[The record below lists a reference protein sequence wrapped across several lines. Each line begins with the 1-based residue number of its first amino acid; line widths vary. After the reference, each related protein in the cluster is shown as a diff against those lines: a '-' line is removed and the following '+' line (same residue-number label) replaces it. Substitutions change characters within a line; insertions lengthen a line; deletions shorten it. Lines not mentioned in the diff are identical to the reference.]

1 MFYGEYI
8 HFTVYTLSRGTETGN
23 RDGGESRKQDKK
35 IIWETVAMNNIHE
48 SAKLASKFLKSLANE
63 NRLVILCALAEGE
76 KNVGELEEI
85 LGVRQPTLSQQ
96 LARLR
101 ADDMVSTRRESKQI
115 YYKLSN
121 EDAELVLGLIFE
133 LFCTGGSAEMEP
145 KSTKKSAKKSA
156 SEADVEAA

>member
-1 MFYGEYI
+1 M
-8 HFTVYTLSRGTETGN
+8 
-23 RDGGESRKQDKK
+23 
-35 IIWETVAMNNIHE
+35 HE
-48 SAKLASKFLKSLANE
+48 NAKLASSFLKSLANE

-101 ADDMVSTRRESKQI
+101 TDKMVETRRESKQI
-115 YYKLSN
+115 YYSLCN

-133 LFCTGGSAEMEP
+133 LFCTGGSQDMEP
-145 KSTKKSAKKSA
+145 KPHADSAEDDEAKSAD
-156 SEADVEAA
+156 EEAA